1 MFIFPVQLTTSR
13 IGNLTRLIHTLLYV
27 MAIHCILVLVAQ
39 TTVVTIFSFKYSSV
53 MIVLIVLVLC
63 KHCPKAK
70 GRFCLGYLNVTVNKW
85 QVLIY
90 QTSHVVLTGDGAP
103 EYTTQN

>member
-1 MFIFPVQLTTSR
+1 
-13 IGNLTRLIHTLLYV
+13 
-27 MAIHCILVLVAQ
+27 
-39 TTVVTIFSFKYSSV
+39 
-53 MIVLIVLVLC
+53 MIVLIVLVLSVLV
-63 KHCPKAK
+63 K

-103 EYTTQN
+103 GYTTQN